1 MAVQGSE
8 NDKSFYDC
16 KVYSKEEDRPTEKTE
31 CVHDYQDGL
40 YYCKSWECEVPSCPR
55 EEQVDQEGEPC
66 PLCPGTYCRTS
77 LYTYLNV
84 IFHSLF
90 TWLLCRVDFKNFN
103 PTVQVYLFC
112 MFVSSFVSGTCT
124 TGGKIYSVGET
135 VPCYDRVNSCGCI
148 STGQGFST
156 LIATNKYSLCGAPF
170 PTE

>member
-1 MAVQGSE
+1 MTARSTPKKRTDLQRRQSVYTITKTGCITASPGSVRSRAVPGRNRSTRRANPAPYVQ
-8 NDKSFYDC
+8 
-16 KVYSKEEDRPTEKTE
+16 
-31 CVHDYQDGL
+31 VHIAEHL
-40 YYCKSWECEVPSCPR
+40 FI
-55 EEQVDQEGEPC
+55 
-66 PLCPGTYCRTS
+66 
-77 LYTYLNV
+77 YTYLKV

-90 TWLLCRVDFKNFN
+90 TWLLCRVYFKNLRN
-103 PTVQVYLFC
+103 KVYLFC

>member
-1 MAVQGSE
+1 MTARSTPKKRTGLQRRQSVYTITKTGCITARPGSVRSRAVPGR
-8 NDKSFYDC
+8 NKSI
-16 KVYSKEEDRPTEKTE
+16 RRANLAL
-31 CVHDYQDGL
+31 CV
-40 YYCKSWECEVPSCPR
+40 
-55 EEQVDQEGEPC
+55 QVHIAEH
-66 PLCPGTYCRTS
+66 LFI
-77 LYTYLNV
+77 YTYLKV

-90 TWLLCRVDFKNFN
+90 TWLLCRVYFKNFY

-135 VPCYDRVNSCGCI
+135 VPCNDRVNSCGCI

-170 PTE
+170 PIE

>member
-1 MAVQGSE
+1 MTAFLAYGLVMCLVAFTSIPVTVQGSE

-40 YYCKSWECEVPSCPR
+40 YYCKTWECEVASCPR

-66 PLCPGTYCRTS
+66 PLCP
-77 LYTYLNV
+77 
-84 IFHSLF
+84 
-90 TWLLCRVDFKNFN
+90 
-103 PTVQVYLFC
+103 
-112 MFVSSFVSGTCT
+112 GTCT